1 MFCYARCKLCCLTFC
16 GADLRQTGCQF
27 SSLLPSFHYV
37 DPWSASMWR
46 RGWFHNQT
54 SDFKLK
60 KLFVVSLFFFF
71 FAVGLLIYTL
81 IYTFLIDRLIIV
93 ATGLITAPSCR
104 STAHWDQTASADS
117 DKEVVFLQGL
127 ACVTPWSLSWL
138 IPVLAMYNALLQ

>member
-1 MFCYARCKLCCLTFC
+1 
-16 GADLRQTGCQF
+16 
-27 SSLLPSFHYV
+27 
-37 DPWSASMWR
+37 MWR
-46 RGWFHNQT
+46 RGRFHNQT

-60 KLFVVSLFFFF
+60 KLFVVSLFF
-71 FAVGLLIYTL
+71 AVGLLLYTL

-104 STAHWDQTASADS
+104 SKARWDQTASAAS